1 IKPFAGFR
9 YNPQKA
15 GSWEA
20 VISPPYDQYNPEM
33 ERDFRAKS
41 SYNAVH
47 LILPK
52 PDGDSLAPYEQV
64 RERLSGW
71 LHNKIIQPDSSPTIY
86 VYRITYREDGKEK
99 ENLGFFALGKLEE
112 YLSRGVAPHENI
124 LALPRED
131 RLRLRLSTQADFGP
145 VYMVYSDPE
154 KTFEKLAASLL
165 NSPPLAAVR
174 DMAGELHQLWA
185 LTDEAAV
192 QQVVH
197 LLSSKPTLIADGHH
211 RYDAAL
217 ESRRR
222 NPDNPWFAHRMM
234 AFFNTEGGG
243 LSIRPIH
250 RLLYDLKLSKKE
262 CLGRLS
268 ENFEVTILYTG
279 GSDEDFLNAH
289 KSVRENSE
297 KEHRFGLLIDD
308 SFYMLARPRTESLDV
323 TLLNQEIFRN
333 IFGFSDEELR
343 EVLDY
348 SKDADEVAEK
358 VGMGKAKAGFI
369 LNPTRMEEIWKV
381 VQSGQKL
388 PPKSTFFYPKLLT
401 GLVMNINSEFYR
413 GKSE

>member
-1 IKPFAGFR
+1 
-9 YNPQKA
+9 
-15 GSWEA
+15 
-20 VISPPYDQYNPEM
+20 M
-33 ERDFRAKS
+33 ERTFRAKS
-41 SYNAVH
+41 PYNAVH

-52 PDGDSLAPYEQV
+52 PEGLKIPSEVEGDSLAPYQQV

-71 LHNKIIQPDSSPTIY
+71 LESKILLSDSKAAIY

-124 LALPRED
+124 LASPRGD
-131 RLRLRLSTQADFGP
+131 RLRLRLATQADFGP

-154 KTFEKLAASLL
+154 KVFEKLAAPVLS
-165 NSPPLAAVR
+165 SSPLAAAR

-185 LTDEAAV
+185 LTDEVAIR
-192 QQVVH
+192 QVALMLASRPV
-197 LLSSKPTLIADGHH
+197 LIADGHH

-217 ESRRR
+217 ESHRR
-222 NPDNPWFAHRMM
+222 NPDKPWFGYRMM
-234 AFFNTEGGG
+234 AFFNAEEGG

-268 ENFEVTILYTG
+268 ENFEVSILYAG
-279 GSDEDFLNAH
+279 GSDEDFINAQ

-297 KEHRFGLLIDD
+297 KEHRFGFLLDD
-308 SFYMLARPRTESLDV
+308 SFYLLARPRTENLDV
-323 TLLNQEIFRN
+323 TLLNQEIFKN
-333 IFGFSDEELR
+333 VFGFSEEELQ

-348 SKDADEVAEK
+348 SKDAGEVADQ
-358 VGMGKAKAGFI
+358 VGNGKAKAGFI
-369 LNPTRMEEIWKV
+369 LNPTRMEEVWQV

-401 GLVMNINSEFYR
+401 GLVMNINSEFYKTSN
-413 GKSE
+413 G